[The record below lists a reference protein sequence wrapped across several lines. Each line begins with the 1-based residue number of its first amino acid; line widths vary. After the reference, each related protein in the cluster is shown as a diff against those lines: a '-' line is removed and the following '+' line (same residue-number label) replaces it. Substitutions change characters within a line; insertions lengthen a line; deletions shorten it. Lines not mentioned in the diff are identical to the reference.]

1 MTDLAGIPR
10 SFAGPGPREHLAL
23 AHVARPV
30 RPRGAL
36 ISRCIN
42 EFVGRDAEEERW
54 VSNERPVVIP
64 GFDHMVFVRVVNEP
78 KGRES
83 YFPGLYQPQR

>member
-10 SFAGPGPREHLAL
+10 SFAAPGPREHLAL

-54 VSNERPVVIP
+54 VSNEKTGSDPRVRPHGVCP
-64 GFDHMVFVRVVNEP
+64 GGERA
-78 KGRES
+78 
-83 YFPGLYQPQR
+83 QRP